1 MKPFLVFAL
10 RMLRSRAGAV
20 SLLEALPGV
29 LLAASARWIAGKVGV
44 ELSTQEEQAAYMAGP
59 LVSSYIAG
67 RIREVYRDIRA
78 WVNRPGPTPPDA
90 YGASHDDARK

>member
-10 RMLRSRAGAV
+10 QMLRSRAGAV

-29 LLAASARWIAGKVGV
+29 LLAYFAHQLANMAGV

-67 RIREVYRDIRA
+67 RVREIYRDIRA
-78 WVNRPGPTPPDA
+78 WANKPGPIPPDA
-90 YGASHDDARK
+90 YGASHTDH

>member
-10 RMLRSRAGAV
+10 RMLRSKAGAV

-29 LLAASARWIAGKVGV
+29 LLAYFAHQLASMAGV
-44 ELSTQEEQAAYMAGP
+44 ELTAEQEQDAFVAGP

-67 RIREVYRDIRA
+67 RVREVYRDIRA
-78 WVNRPGPTPPDA
+78 WANRPGPTPPEA
-90 YGASHDDARK
+90 YGASHDDAHK

>member
-29 LLAASARWIAGKVGV
+29 LLAYFAHQLANMAGV
-44 ELSTQEEQAAYMAGP
+44 ELTAEQEQAAYMAGP

-67 RIREVYRDIRA
+67 RVREIYRDIRA
-78 WVNRPGPTPPDA
+78 WANRPSPTPPDA
-90 YGASHDDARK
+90 YGTSHDDASK